1 VAERGKVVTIHC
13 RGFLNH
19 GEQFRSSYD
28 NEQPISFCIGSR
40 EVIAGLEKGVG
51 GMKVGGKRKVKVSP
65 HLAYRDKGVPGV
77 VPPNAVLVFEIELV
91 DVQERLAI
99 FGP

>member
-1 VAERGKVVTIHC
+1 MLAEQGKVVAIHC

-40 EVIAGLEKGVG
+40 EVIAGLEKGV
-51 GMKVGGKRKVKVSP
+51 GKRKVKVSP